1 MLSLRRSA
9 AEKFENRLLRPTNP
23 NRPLI
28 SRAYKRTHLAFL
40 NRSLELTRAYL
51 TKVAVS
57 EAFGGWETLY
67 QDPADLRFWELT
79 YPHGEMHGGGPPTL
93 KSLTV
98 QEAKSK
104 YRV

>member
-1 MLSLRRSA
+1 MIRPEEIELIGRWETVNGVVCADA
-9 AEKFENRLLRPTNP
+9 A
-23 NRPLI
+23 
-28 SRAYKRTHLAFL
+28 AKRI
-40 NRSLELTRAYL
+40 LELARTYL

-79 YPHGEMHGGGPPTL
+79 YPHGEMHGGGPPKL